1 MQGGILGWIILAAA
15 TITALGVIWRK
26 AVKPVVKGIE
36 KLVDVIGPD
45 DQGRTVPDRLNVLER
60 KVDVIDERSKQ
71 LEPNGGN
78 SLYDRVGKLE
88 QGQANAMRQQQTFT
102 KKLTPMVETIALLST
117 PPRRTAPRPKK
128 KEQ

>member
-1 MQGGILGWIILAAA
+1 MENLGAYAGWIIAAAA

-26 AVKPVVKGIE
+26 AIKPVVKGIE

-88 QGQANAMRQQQTFT
+88 KGQLNAMRQQQTFT
-102 KKLTPMVETIALLST
+102 KKLTPMVETIAALSG
-117 PPRRTAPRPKK
+117 PPRRTANK
-128 KEQ
+128 KES